1 MLLCKSFKCALAIKN
16 VIYDVGQQVSIFV
29 MKEMFTHLLISHEFP
44 MRQYK
49 MGEDWEFDLLS
60 VIIS

>member
-29 MKEMFTHLLISHEFP
+29 MKEMFTHSLISDEFP